1 MPDKKKLR
9 KSYDQ
14 VLTDIWTEWDEHTL
28 DLEMSPF
35 TNIESIPELEDS
47 PGFNYSVGWAEGISV
62 AMGWP
67 LDPPGGRP
75 LGPKQWSPKGRH
87 PQ

>member
-1 MPDKKKLR
+1 MPDQKKLR
-9 KSYDQ
+9 KHFDKT
-14 VLTDIWTEWDEHTL
+14 LREIWAEWDENTD

-35 TNIESIPELEDS
+35 TNIESVPALEEM
-47 PGFNYSVGWAEGISV
+47 PGFNYMIGWLEGIAY
-62 AMGWP
+62 AMDWP
-67 LDPPGGRP
+67 LDRP